1 MHGDNEDFPSILIYK
16 GCKDAESRGR
26 ICSCQAKRRACVII
40 ERMTNDTSK
49 KNNRVDLTL
58 KVGNSVHYVEVKTWS
73 RESVSTLRKLIRE
86 NARLI
91 QEEQR
96 DNAPTR

>member
-1 MHGDNEDFPSILIYK
+1 MTHSAPKE
-16 GCKDAESRGR
+16 
-26 ICSCQAKRRACVII
+26 KRRI
-40 ERMTNDTSK
+40 
-49 KNNRVDLTL
+49 DLTL
-58 KVGNSVHYVEVKTWS
+58 KVGDAVHHVEVKTWS

-91 QEEQR
+91 EEEQR